1 MNDTPTVAQTIA
13 RDLAR
18 HGVDAVFAQSLPSA
32 IALAIDADPGMKMY
46 AYRTENGGAAMADGF
61 ARVTNRVGVVM
72 GQNGPAATLLVPGLA
87 EALKSSIPIVA
98 LVQDVNRPQ
107 ADRNAFQEL
116 DHIALFQGCTK
127 WVRRVTEAS
136 RVSDYIDM
144 AFAETTS
151 GRPGP
156 AVLMLPADLLNEK
169 ATVTSGRKASL
180 GVIPLDRTMA
190 DPARIRQ
197 AADLIAA
204 AKNPLIVAGGGV
216 HLSGAASEVVELVTE
231 ANLPVLTTVMGKGA
245 IDESHPLALGV
256 AGYNLGVLSPARH
269 LRPIIERADVV
280 LLIGTRTNQNGTDS
294 WQLYPD
300 GARYIHIDIDP
311 VEIGRNYEALR
322 LVGDA
327 KLTLAAL
334 TASLEGRR
342 GMQPSLEKEIAAGR
356 EKHEQD
362 MLPVLRSNSSPVRPE
377 RLMEDLRKVLTPE
390 TIVVADASYS
400 TLWIACYLRSL
411 AAGMRF
417 ITPRG
422 LAGLGWGLPLAI
434 GAKVAHPNSPV
445 LSVVG
450 DGGFAHVWSE
460 LETSIR
466 METPIVLTVLNN
478 GVLAY
483 QKDAEDVKFGG
494 YTSACHFAPVDHA
507 AIARACGCR
516 GVRIETADDYLP
528 AVREAL
534 ASNITTVIDV
544 VTDPHAFPPIT
555 FFEGTLEGVRAARE
569 KTGI

>member
-216 HLSGAASEVVELVTE
+216 HLSGDVIEFL
-231 ANLPVLTTVMGKGA
+231 K
-245 IDESHPLALGV
+245 GV
-256 AGYNLGVLSPARH
+256 AVG
-269 LRPIIERADVV
+269 LRPVDVLHQGNNRDRRFQRLGQSGHQERCRWTV
-280 LLIGTRTNQNGTDS
+280 LAHDNTDAICHSGKSIGHRRATI
-294 WQLYPD
+294 L
-300 GARYIHIDIDP
+300 GAVGIHLH
-311 VEIGRNYEALR
+311 AW
-322 LVGDA
+322 VGVDR
-327 KLTLAAL
+327 
-334 TASLEGRR
+334 ECDRR
-342 GMQPSLEKEIAAGR
+342 G
-356 EKHEQD
+356 
-362 MLPVLRSNSSPVRPE
+362 
-377 RLMEDLRKVLTPE
+377 
-390 TIVVADASYS
+390 
-400 TLWIACYLRSL
+400 
-411 AAGMRF
+411 
-417 ITPRG
+417 
-422 LAGLGWGLPLAI
+422 
-434 GAKVAHPNSPV
+434 
-445 LSVVG
+445 
-450 DGGFAHVWSE
+450 
-460 LETSIR
+460 
-466 METPIVLTVLNN
+466 
-478 GVLAY
+478 
-483 QKDAEDVKFGG
+483 
-494 YTSACHFAPVDHA
+494 
-507 AIARACGCR
+507 
-516 GVRIETADDYLP
+516 
-528 AVREAL
+528 
-534 ASNITTVIDV
+534 
-544 VTDPHAFPPIT
+544 
-555 FFEGTLEGVRAARE
+555 
-569 KTGI
+569 